1 MGLGQW
7 IVIIVLIAI
16 ILFGFAA
23 VFDFSKGV
31 VRNVYPHN
39 SSPFAELI
47 IDNEPFMIGNVTK
60 VIDGDTIDLGQ
71 DNRIRFAIVNTPERG
86 QEGYKEAKQWT
97 TDRCLGKTAVVDI
110 DDAQP
115 PTYGRIVGLVYCDV
129 DGYFVNLELL
139 QQGLA
144 VVIPKFCKISEFKDG
159 VLCASIKSN

>member
-23 VFDFSKGV
+23 VFDFGKGV
-31 VRNVYPHN
+31 IRNVYP
-39 SSPFAELI
+39 ELI

-60 VIDGDTIDLGQ
+60 VIDGDTIDLEGK
-71 DNRIRFAIVNTPERG
+71 DRIRFAIVNTPERG

-97 TDRCLGKTAVVDI
+97 SDRCLGKIAVI
-110 DDAQP
+110 DLDDNQP
-115 PTYGRIVGLVYCDV
+115 LTYGRAVGLVYCDV

-144 VVIPKFCKISEFKDG
+144 KVIPKFCKVSEFKDG
-159 VLCASIKSN
+159 VLCQYQTE